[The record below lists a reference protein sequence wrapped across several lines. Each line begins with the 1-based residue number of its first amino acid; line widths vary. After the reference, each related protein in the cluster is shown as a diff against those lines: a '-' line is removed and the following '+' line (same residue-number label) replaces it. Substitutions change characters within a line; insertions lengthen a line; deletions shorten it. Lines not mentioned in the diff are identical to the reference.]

1 MASTFAA
8 FSESN
13 GSIIGIYRGLRLF
26 LFFFVE
32 SDIMNPNKQTKYFI
46 KTHKNSIL
54 VENFAKILEFY
65 L

>member
-46 KTHKNSIL
+46 KIPFWSKISQ
-54 VENFAKILEFY
+54 NFSDSTY
-65 L
+65 NP